1 MNLTIGTWLSANFDT
16 IAFCVIVVAVCLYK
30 IVKEWLWF
38 LELEEDKRY
47 HD

>member
-1 MNLTIGTWLSANFDT
+1 MSLTIGTWLVANFDT
-16 IAFCVIVVAVCLYK
+16 IAFCVIVVTVCLYK

-38 LELEEDKRY
+38 LEFKDDQSY